1 MSVLLGSLNAL
12 GELSAYQNDVLK
24 TLDTE
29 IIQNLIKG
37 LPKIRQIQVSTLF
50 KKETPQVIRLQ
61 NEREAAKLFINIVL

>member
-1 MSVLLGSLNAL
+1 VLLGSLNAL

>member
-1 MSVLLGSLNAL
+1 MLLGSLNAL